1 MIFWLVYVFK
11 YLGNYVRVARLICNL
26 QKHKIL
32 CGPKNISKG
41 AWLFKF
47 LQRQIGGIPKC
58 VEIFEKNFQYA
69 FLDVPSYILDEKN

>member
-1 MIFWLVYVFK
+1 MFGSVQSSILMFGEHYEH
-11 YLGNYVRVARLICNL
+11 LGTSKVSQSVANMGYIKR
-26 QKHKIL
+26 
-32 CGPKNISKG
+32 KG

-69 FLDVPSYILDEKN
+69 FLDVPSYILYEKN

>member
-1 MIFWLVYVFK
+1 MFK
-11 YLGNYVRVARLICNL
+11 
-26 QKHKIL
+26 
-32 CGPKNISKG
+32 KG

-69 FLDVPSYILDEKN
+69 FLDVQSYILDEKN